1 MIRKLLRRVFGDGRS
16 NVAHTKLP
24 LTIPFKTHGIARE
37 HIEPCALKTISALQE
52 AGYVAFVVGGAVR
65 DLALGKHPK
74 DYDVATDA
82 MPEEVRRLFRR
93 SRIIGRR
100 FRLVHVMCGNETI
113 EVSTFRGDG
122 SAPLDIEADE
132 EESGEHRAAESGRI
146 LRDNVFGTQE
156 QDAKRRDFTMNALYY
171 DPRTQEIWDYCAGY
185 RDLKAGIL
193 RVIGDA
199 EQRYREDPVRML
211 RAVRLGAKLD
221 FRLDEATRTPI
232 SRLAPLLKEVPS
244 ARLFDE
250 MLKLLFSGHALN
262 SVRQLRAEG
271 LHHGLLPMLDVVLE
285 QPLGERFINAALK
298 NTDDRV
304 QQDKP
309 VSPAFLFATLLWH
322 DVLSTWQQCQST
334 GTKAQPALHEAM
346 EQVLHNQAE
355 QIAIPRRYGANMKE
369 IWSMQPRFQAR
380 SGYRPYKLLQHPRFR
395 AAYDFLLLRAQSGEV
410 DAELGQWWE
419 VFQHAS
425 EEDREQMLVADS
437 APKKRPRRKRKA
449 PNNSA
454 EAVSNNADSPE
465 E

>member
-16 NVAHTKLP
+16 STAHTKLP
-24 LTIPFKTHGIARE
+24 LVIPFKSHGIARE

-122 SAPLDIEADE
+122 SAPLDIDAEE
-132 EESGEHRAAESGRI
+132 EESDEHRAAESGRI

-171 DPRTQEIWDYCAGY
+171 DPQTQEIWDYCSGY

-232 SRLAPLLKEVPS
+232 SRLAPLLKEVPA

-262 SVRQLRAEG
+262 SVHQLRAEG

-419 VFQHAS
+419 IFQHAS
-425 EEDREQMLVADS
+425 EDDRQQMLVADS
-437 APKKRPRRKRKA
+437 TPKKRPRRKRKA
-449 PNNSA
+449 PNISA